1 VHPVHEPRNTRHESR
16 FTNHEPRI
24 TNHEEEKMT
33 IKKLWIPAF
42 FLVLALFP
50 PLVLSQYWLHVMIIS
65 LFYVMMASSWNLIAG
80 FTGQVSFAHA
90 AFAGVGAYASGM
102 LAVSLGLTP
111 WIGVLIGAGAAG
123 LLGLGLGYL
132 CIRMG
137 GIYLSLTTLGF
148 SEILRIVITNEDK
161 WTRGTMGLQIPGL
174 FAEYS
179 KASCYYVFLVAA
191 VLLLIVVYGV
201 IHSELGLTFRAVLN
215 DEVAASSSGINTIRV
230 RILAFTLSSAMAG
243 LAGGL
248 YGHYLMLI
256 TPDIPSLGQMF
267 LVLAMTVIGGMGSF
281 AGPII
286 GSFVLE
292 VLSEYIRTYGEY
304 HVLLFGLVALA
315 MARFAPEG
323 LMGLFT
329 QAWRKKWAY

>member
-1 VHPVHEPRNTRHESR
+1 MDLRK
-16 FTNHEPRI
+16 FW
-24 TNHEEEKMT
+24 
-33 IKKLWIPAF
+33 WIPILAI
-42 FLVLALFP
+42 LVILP
-50 PLVLSQYWLHVMIIS
+50 PFVLSQYWLHTMIIS
-65 LFYVMMASSWNLIAG
+65 LFYVMMAASWNLLAG
-80 FTGQVSFAHA
+80 YTGQVSFAHA
-90 AFAGVGAYASGM
+90 AFSAVGAYVSGI
-102 LAVSLGLTP
+102 LAVFLGFSP
-111 WIGVLIGAGAAG
+111 WMGIIVGTGMAA
-123 LLGLGLGYL
+123 LLGFGLGFL

-148 SEILRIVITNEDK
+148 SEILRIIITNEEK
-161 WTRGTMGLQIPGL
+161 WTRGTMGLQTPSL

-179 KASCYYVFLVAA
+179 KTNYYFVFLVATT
-191 VLLLIVVYGV
+191 VMLFFIYRLIR
-201 IHSELGLTFRAVLN
+201 SEWGLTFRAVLN

-230 RILAFTLSSAMAG
+230 RVLAFTLTSAMAG

-267 LVLAMTVIGGMGSF
+267 LVLAMAVIGGMGSF

-292 VLSEYIRTYGEY
+292 ILSEYIRVYGEY

-315 MARFAPEG
+315 VSRFAPEG
-323 LMGLFT
+323 IIGTWTKMRR
-329 QAWRKKWAY
+329 QA

>member
-1 VHPVHEPRNTRHESR
+1 MRDSMSR
-16 FTNHEPRI
+16 
-24 TNHEEEKMT
+24 MD
-33 IKKLWIPAF
+33 IKKISLPLIF
-42 FLVLALFP
+42 IIIALFP
-50 PLVLSQYWLHVMIIS
+50 PFFLSQYWLHVMIIS

-90 AFAGVGAYASGM
+90 AFSGVGAYISGM
-102 LAVSLGLTP
+102 FTVYLGISP
-111 WIGVLIGAGAAG
+111 WLGILIGIGVAA

-148 SEILRIVITNEDK
+148 SEILRIIITNEDK
-161 WTRGTMGLQIPGL
+161 WTRGTMGLQIPGF

-179 KASCYYVFLVAA
+179 KTNYYYLFLVIT
-191 VLLLIVVYGV
+191 VGLLSIIYRI
-201 IHSELGLTFRAVLN
+201 IHSEMGLTFRAVLN
-215 DEVAASSSGINTIRV
+215 DELAASSSGINTIRV
-230 RILAFTLSSAMAG
+230 RILAFTISSAMAG

-267 LVLAMTVIGGMGSF
+267 LVLAMAVIGGMGSF
-281 AGPII
+281 AGPIV

-292 VLSEYIRTYGEY
+292 ILSEYIRVYGEY
-304 HVLLFGLVALA
+304 HVLLFGLIALA

-323 LMGLFT
+323 VVGILREK
-329 QAWRKKWAY
+329 WRREWA

>member
-1 VHPVHEPRNTRHESR
+1 MDNRQRTAN
-16 FTNHEPRI
+16 F
-24 TNHEEEKMT
+24 
-33 IKKLWIPAF
+33 KKLWIPIVF
-42 FLVLALFP
+42 IVLAVFP
-50 PLVLSQYWLHVMIIS
+50 PFFLSQYWLHVMIIS

-90 AFAGVGAYASGM
+90 AFSGIGAYVSGM
-102 LAVSLGLTP
+102 LAVYLGFSP
-111 WIGVLIGAGAAG
+111 WLGVLIGMGVAA

-148 SEILRIVITNEDK
+148 SEILRIIITNEDK
-161 WTRGTMGLQIPGL
+161 WTRGTMGLQVPG
-174 FAEYS
+174 FFTEYS
-179 KASCYYVFLVAA
+179 KVSYYYLFLTVAIF
-191 VLLLIVVYGV
+191 LLIIIYGI
-201 IHSELGLTFRAVLN
+201 IHSEMGLTFRAVLN
-215 DEVAASSSGINTIRV
+215 DELAASSSGINTTRV
-230 RILAFTLSSAMAG
+230 RILAFTISSAMAG

-267 LVLAMTVIGGMGSF
+267 LVLAMAVIGGMGSF
-281 AGPII
+281 IGPIV

-292 VLSEYIRTYGEY
+292 ILSEYIRVYGEY

-323 LMGLFT
+323 LMGFIPRLYPRPS
-329 QAWRKKWAY
+329 AERAG

>member
-1 VHPVHEPRNTRHESR
+1 MNLR
-16 FTNHEPRI
+16 
-24 TNHEEEKMT
+24 
-33 IKKLWIPAF
+33 KLWIPILSVIIAIFPPF
-42 FLVLALFP
+42 FLT
-50 PLVLSQYWLHVMIIS
+50 QYWLHVMIIS

-80 FTGQVSFAHA
+80 FTGQISFAHA
-90 AFAGVGAYASGM
+90 AFSGVGAYASGM
-102 LAVSLGLTP
+102 LAVYLGFPP
-111 WIGVLIGAGAAG
+111 WLGILIGIGMAA

-148 SEILRIVITNEDK
+148 SEILRIIITNEDR
-161 WTRGTMGLQIPGL
+161 WTRGTMGLQVPGI

-179 KASCYYVFLVAA
+179 KTSYYYLFLIVTI
-191 VLLLIVVYGV
+191 LLLLAIYW
-201 IHSELGLTFRAVLN
+201 ITHSDMGLTFRAVLN
-215 DEVAASSSGINTIRV
+215 DELAASSSGIDTIRV
-230 RILAFTLSSAMAG
+230 RVLAFTISSAMAG

-267 LVLAMTVIGGMGSF
+267 LVLAMAVIGGMGSF

-292 VLSEYIRTYGEY
+292 ILSEYIRIYGEY
-304 HVLLFGLVALA
+304 HVLLFGLVALV

-323 LMGLFT
+323 LMGIL
-329 QAWRKKWAY
+329 KKRWVWGWVS

>member
-1 VHPVHEPRNTRHESR
+1 MD
-16 FTNHEPRI
+16 F
-24 TNHEEEKMT
+24 
-33 IKKLWIPAF
+33 KKHWWIPI
-42 FLVLALFP
+42 LAILAILP
-50 PLVLSQYWLHVMIIS
+50 PFVLSPYWLHTMIIS
-65 LFYVMMASSWNLIAG
+65 LFYVMMAASWNLLAG
-80 FTGQVSFAHA
+80 YTGQVSFAHA
-90 AFAGVGAYASGM
+90 AFSAVGAYASGM
-102 LAVSLGLTP
+102 LAVFLGLSP
-111 WIGVLIGAGAAG
+111 WLGIIVGTATAA
-123 LLGLGLGYL
+123 LLGFGLGYL

-148 SEILRIVITNEDK
+148 SEILRIIITNEEK
-161 WTRGTMGLQIPGL
+161 WTRGTMGLQTPGL

-179 KASCYYVFLVAA
+179 KTNYYFVFLVSTLAM
-191 VLLLIVVYGV
+191 LIFIYRL
-201 IHSELGLTFRAVLN
+201 ILSEWGLTFRAVLN

-230 RILAFTLSSAMAG
+230 RVLAFTLTSAMAG

-267 LVLAMTVIGGMGSF
+267 LVLAMAVIGGMGSF

-292 VLSEYIRTYGEY
+292 ILSEYIRVYGEY

-315 MARFAPEG
+315 VSRFAPEG
-323 LMGLFT
+323 IIGTWTKMRR
-329 QAWRKKWAY
+329 QA

>member
-1 VHPVHEPRNTRHESR
+1 MGRMDIRKISLPLI
-16 FTNHEPRI
+16 FI
-24 TNHEEEKMT
+24 
-33 IKKLWIPAF
+33 II
-42 FLVLALFP
+42 ALFP
-50 PLVLSQYWLHVMIIS
+50 PFFLSQYWLHVMIIS

-90 AFAGVGAYASGM
+90 AFSGVGAYISGM
-102 LAVSLGLTP
+102 VTVYLGISP
-111 WIGVLIGAGAAG
+111 WLGILIGIGVAA
-123 LLGLGLGYL
+123 LFGLGLGYL

-148 SEILRIVITNEDK
+148 SEILRIIITNEDK

-179 KASCYYVFLVAA
+179 KTNYYYLFLILTVG
-191 VLLLIVVYGV
+191 LLFIIYRI
-201 IHSELGLTFRAVLN
+201 IHSEMGLTFRAVLN
-215 DEVAASSSGINTIRV
+215 DELAASSSGINTIRV
-230 RILAFTLSSAMAG
+230 RVLAFTISSAMAG

-267 LVLAMTVIGGMGSF
+267 LVLAMAVIGGMGSF
-281 AGPII
+281 VGPIV

-292 VLSEYIRTYGEY
+292 ILSEYIRVYGEY
-304 HVLLFGLVALA
+304 HVLLFGLVALI
-315 MARFAPEG
+315 MARFAKEG
-323 LMGLFT
+323 VVGIL
-329 QAWRKKWAY
+329 RKKWRREWA

>member
-1 VHPVHEPRNTRHESR
+1 MNMDIRK
-16 FTNHEPRI
+16 I
-24 TNHEEEKMT
+24 
-33 IKKLWIPAF
+33 WIPIVF
-42 FLVLALFP
+42 IILAVFP
-50 PLVLSQYWLHVMIIS
+50 PFFLSQYWLHTMIIS

-90 AFAGVGAYASGM
+90 AFAGIGAYTSGM
-102 LAVSLGLTP
+102 LAVNLGVPP
-111 WIGVLIGAGAAG
+111 WLGVLIGTGAAA
-123 LLGLGLGYL
+123 LLGFGLGYL

-148 SEILRIVITNEDK
+148 SEILRIIITNEDQ
-161 WTRGTMGLQIPGL
+161 WTRGTMGLQIPG
-174 FAEYS
+174 FFSEYS
-179 KASCYYVFLVAA
+179 KTSYYYIFLV
-191 VLLLIVVYGV
+191 VTILLLIVIYWI
-201 IHSELGLTFRAVLN
+201 IHSEMGLTFRAVLN
-215 DEVAASSSGINTIRV
+215 DELAASSSGINTVRV
-230 RILAFTLSSAMAG
+230 RVLAFTISSAMAG

-267 LVLAMTVIGGMGSF
+267 LVLAMAVIGGTGSF
-281 AGPII
+281 IGPII

-292 VLSEYIRTYGEY
+292 ILSEYIRVYGEY

-323 LMGLFT
+323 LTGILS
-329 QAWRKKWAY
+329 KKWSKEWTH

>member
-1 VHPVHEPRNTRHESR
+1 MAVAA
-16 FTNHEPRI
+16 I
-24 TNHEEEKMT
+24 
-33 IKKLWIPAF
+33 L
-42 FLVLALFP
+42 P
-50 PLVLSQYWLHVMIIS
+50 PFVLSQYWLHTMIIS
-65 LFYVMMASSWNLIAG
+65 LFYVMMAASWNLLAG
-80 FTGQVSFAHA
+80 YTGQVSFAHA
-90 AFAGVGAYASGM
+90 AFSAVGAYVSGM
-102 LAVSLGLTP
+102 LAVFLGLSP
-111 WIGVLIGAGAAG
+111 WLGIIVGTASAA
-123 LLGLGLGYL
+123 LLGFGLGFL

-148 SEILRIVITNEDK
+148 SEILRIIITNEES
-161 WTRGTMGLQIPGL
+161 WTRGTMGLQTPGL

-179 KASCYYVFLVAA
+179 KTNYYFVFLAA
-191 VLLLIVVYGV
+191 TVGMLIFIYRL
-201 IHSELGLTFRAVLN
+201 IQSEWGLTFRAVLN

-230 RILAFTLSSAMAG
+230 RVLAFTLTSAMAG

-267 LVLAMTVIGGMGSF
+267 LVLAMAVIGGMGSF

-292 VLSEYIRTYGEY
+292 ILSEYIRVYGEY

-315 MARFAPEG
+315 VSRFAPEG
-323 LMGLFT
+323 IMGT
-329 QAWRKKWAY
+329 WTKMRRQP

>member
-1 VHPVHEPRNTRHESR
+1 MA
-16 FTNHEPRI
+16 F
-24 TNHEEEKMT
+24 
-33 IKKLWIPAF
+33 KKYWLPI
-42 FLVLALFP
+42 LLIILAIFP

-65 LFYVMMASSWNLIAG
+65 LFYVMMASSWNLLAG

-90 AFAGVGAYASGM
+90 AFSGVGAYTSGM
-102 LAVSLGLTP
+102 LAVFLGLSP
-111 WIGVLIGAGAAG
+111 WVGILLGAGVGA
-123 LLGLGLGYL
+123 LLGFALGFL

-148 SEILRIVITNEDK
+148 SEILRIIITNEEK
-161 WTRGTMGLQIPGL
+161 WTRGTMGLQTPGF
-174 FAEYS
+174 FAQYS
-179 KASCYYVFLVAA
+179 KTDTYYLFLIVT
-191 VLLLIVVYGV
+191 VLLLFFIYQF
-201 IHSELGLTFRAVLN
+201 IHSEWGVTFRAVLN
-215 DEVAASSSGINTIRV
+215 DEVAASASGINTIQVRV
-230 RILAFTLSSAMAG
+230 LAFTLTSAMAG

-267 LVLAMTVIGGMGSF
+267 LVLAMAVIGGMGSF

-292 VLSEYIRTYGEY
+292 ILSEYIRVYGEY

-315 MARFAPEG
+315 VARFAPEG
-323 LMGLFT
+323 MMGIWVKSRGR
-329 QAWRKKWAY
+329 Q